1 MNGLAGTG
9 KSTIA
14 RTVARRYYVQERLA
28 ASFFFS
34 RGGGDVS
41 RAGKFV
47 TSIAVQL
54 AKKSLSLLRY
64 ISEAITQHSNI
75 ATQSLRDQWRQLVL
89 GPLSKLHGNS
99 CQSSYILVVDALDEC
114 DDDNNIRT
122 VLQLL
127 AEARSLRTVQLR
139 IFITSR
145 PEIPIRH
152 GFYQMPEAGHQDFV
166 LHNISPPI
174 VDHDITIFLEYN
186 LGLIREEFSLET
198 SWPGE
203 DVIKRL
209 VQEASGLFIWAA
221 TACRFIREGR
231 KFAADRLSKILKD
244 KPSTD
249 DCSMDDSATD
259 DSFVDNSMIAP
270 EEQLN
275 KIYIAVLEN
284 SIRIYKR
291 QERKKWYKSLRE
303 TAGTIVLLFSPLSAF
318 SLAGLLHVRRKNII
332 QTLDDLHS
340 ILDIPED
347 QSRPIRLHHPSF
359 RDFLLSK
366 DRCGNSKLWVDE
378 KQGHQALANTCI
390 QLMSTSLKQDICGL
404 SAPGVLATDVEGSR
418 VDERLP
424 PEVQYACLYW
434 VRHLERSGAQ
444 LFDDDQV
451 HQFLQV
457 HLLYWLEALSW
468 MQKVSEGIVAI
479 ASLESIALMGQCPSL
494 YAFIH
499 DMKRFALHNR
509 SAIERAPLQIYCS
522 ALAFTPVLSIVRK
535 QFADRTPRWIQRGPD
550 VQRHWSALIQTLE
563 GHSSSVYSVAFSPD
577 GKLVASGSY
586 DDTVRLWDAGTGA
599 PLQTLRL
606 GMTTRTLSFSTSGQ
620 CLGADRGVLDV
631 SSLELLSDSL
641 KQVRALY
648 VLNDWVIE
656 EGESI
661 LWLPRDYRATCVA
674 VWNGMVVLGHLS
686 GGISFLKFKLGLK
699 TV

>member
-1 MNGLAGTG
+1 MLNRLPYAENAPFNSFDAQHVHTCHSGTRVDVLQEIFAWADSPDERCIFWLNGLAGAG

-14 RTVARRYYVQERLA
+14 RTVARRYQNQNRLA

-41 RAGKFV
+41 HAGKFV

-54 AKKSLSLLRY
+54 AEKLLPLQRY

-75 ATQSLRDQWRQLVL
+75 ATQSLRDQWQQLVL

-114 DDDNNIRT
+114 DDDNNIRM

-127 AEARSLRTVQLR
+127 AEARSLRTVRLR

-145 PEIPIRH
+145 PEIPIRYSFH
-152 GFYQMPEAGHQDFV
+152 QIPEAGHQDFV

-174 VDHDITIFLEYN
+174 VDHDITIFLEHN
-186 LGLIREEFSLET
+186 LKVIREEFSLET

-203 DVIKRL
+203 DAIKRL
-209 VQEASGLFIWAA
+209 VQEAGGLFIWAA

-244 KPSTD
+244 EPSTD
-249 DCSMDDSATD
+249 DCSTDDSATD
-259 DSFVDNSMIAP
+259 DSSADNSTVAP

-291 QERKKWYKSLRE
+291 QERKKWCKSLRE
-303 TAGTIVLLFSPLSAF
+303 TVGTIVLLFSPLSAF
-318 SLAGLLHVRRKNII
+318 SLAGLLRVRRENII

-347 QSRPIRLHHPSF
+347 RARPIRLHHPSF

-366 DRCGNSKLWVDE
+366 DRCGDSKLWVDE
-378 KQGHQALANTCI
+378 KQGHQTLADACI

-404 SAPGVLATDVEGSR
+404 NAPGVLTTDVESSR

-434 VRHLERSGAQ
+434 VQHLEKSGAQ
-444 LFDDDQV
+444 LFDDNQV

-457 HLLYWLEALSW
+457 HLLHWLEALSW
-468 MQKVSEGIVAI
+468 MQKVSEGIVVI
-479 ASLESIALMGQCPSL
+479 ASLESIAL
-494 YAFIH
+494 
-499 DMKRFALHNR
+499 
-509 SAIERAPLQIYCS
+509 
-522 ALAFTPVLSIVRK
+522 VSIP
-535 QFADRTPRWIQRGPD
+535 A
-550 VQRHWSALIQTLE
+550 
-563 GHSSSVYSVAFSPD
+563 VY
-577 GKLVASGSY
+577 
-586 DDTVRLWDAGTGA
+586 
-599 PLQTLRL
+599 Q
-606 GMTTRTLSFSTSGQ
+606 
-620 CLGADRGVLDV
+620 
-631 SSLELLSDSL
+631 
-641 KQVRALY
+641 
-648 VLNDWVIE
+648 N
-656 EGESI
+656 
-661 LWLPRDYRATCVA
+661 
-674 VWNGMVVLGHLS
+674 H
-686 GGISFLKFKLGLK
+686 
-699 TV
+699 

>member
-14 RTVARRYYVQERLA
+14 RTVARRYHNQNRLA

-41 RAGKFV
+41 HAGKFV

-54 AKKSLSLLRY
+54 AEKLLPLQRY
-64 ISEAITQHSNI
+64 ISEAITQHNNI
-75 ATQSLRDQWRQLVL
+75 ATQSLRDQWQQLVL

-114 DDDNNIRT
+114 DDNNNMRT
-122 VLQLL
+122 VLQFL
-127 AEARSLRTVQLR
+127 AEARSLRTVRLR

-145 PEIPIRH
+145 PEIPIRY
-152 GFYQMPEAGHQDFV
+152 GFHKIPEAGHQDFV

-174 VDHDITIFLEYN
+174 VDHDITIFLEHN
-186 LGLIREEFSLET
+186 LKVIREEFSLET
-198 SWPGE
+198 SWPSE
-203 DVIKRL
+203 DAIKRL
-209 VQEASGLFIWAA
+209 VQEANGLFIWAA

-244 KPSTD
+244 EPSTD
-249 DCSMDDSATD
+249 DCFTD
-259 DSFVDNSMIAP
+259 DSVTDDSSADNSTVAP

-318 SLAGLLHVRRKNII
+318 SLAGLLRVRRENII
-332 QTLDDLHS
+332 QTLNDLHS

-347 QSRPIRLHHPSF
+347 RARPIRLHHPSF

-366 DRCGNSKLWVDE
+366 DRCGDSKLWVDE
-378 KQGHQALANTCI
+378 KQGHQTLAGACI

-404 SAPGVLATDVEGSR
+404 SAPGVLATDVESSR

-434 VRHLERSGAQ
+434 VQHLEKSGAQ
-444 LFDDDQV
+444 LFDDNQV

-457 HLLYWLEALSW
+457 HLLHWLEALSW
-468 MQKVSEGIVAI
+468 MQKVSEGIVSI
-479 ASLESIALMGQCPSL
+479 ASLESIAL
-494 YAFIH
+494 
-499 DMKRFALHNR
+499 
-509 SAIERAPLQIYCS
+509 
-522 ALAFTPVLSIVRK
+522 VSIP
-535 QFADRTPRWIQRGPD
+535 A
-550 VQRHWSALIQTLE
+550 
-563 GHSSSVYSVAFSPD
+563 VY
-577 GKLVASGSY
+577 
-586 DDTVRLWDAGTGA
+586 
-599 PLQTLRL
+599 Q
-606 GMTTRTLSFSTSGQ
+606 
-620 CLGADRGVLDV
+620 
-631 SSLELLSDSL
+631 
-641 KQVRALY
+641 
-648 VLNDWVIE
+648 N
-656 EGESI
+656 
-661 LWLPRDYRATCVA
+661 
-674 VWNGMVVLGHLS
+674 H
-686 GGISFLKFKLGLK
+686 
-699 TV
+699 